1 MRTINRLA
9 LLLPCALALACTPDD
24 GESGGDTEAD
34 ATTGAT
40 EDAGASS
47 TSGEGTSAG
56 GSEGGT
62 TGAATE
68 TGTVDTG
75 GTGEPPPPG
84 ACPDALDPALELTPG
99 SHDMT
104 LEYNGELRSFTVEVP
119 SGYLPGTP
127 APLML
132 NLHGFGSNAWQQAL
146 FSQMNY
152 DADARDY
159 IVVYPGGLEMSWNG
173 GACCGDAADTDR
185 DDVGFLGAI
194 VDALAPQLC
203 YDPARVYSTGMSNGG
218 FMSHRLGCDAAERFA
233 AIAPVAGAIGI
244 EDCAP
249 SRPVPVYIVHGA
261 VDQAVPAELALTAF
275 AFWAEHNGCEG
286 EPTRSEL
293 GGGTYCDLF
302 EAERCEGGAAVQLC
316 MLAQLG
322 HCWPGGSA
330 ELCEL
335 LGDTYEDTVDANITM
350 MDFFDQHRLP

>member
-1 MRTINRLA
+1 MRTSSRLA

-24 GESGGDTEAD
+24 GDSGGDSEAGD
-34 ATTGAT
+34 TTSTTG
-40 EDAGASS
+40 EDASSS
-47 TSGEGTSAG
+47 TTGDVGTSAG
-56 GSEGGT
+56 ASGSDGGT
-62 TGAATE
+62 TSADTDE
-68 TGTVDTG
+68 TGS
-75 GTGEPPPPG
+75 TGEPLPPG
-84 ACPDALDPALELTPG
+84 TCPDALDPALELTPG

-104 LEYNGELRSFTVEVP
+104 LEYNGEQRSFTVEVP
-119 SGYLPGTP
+119 SGYLPGVP

-152 DADARDY
+152 VADQRDY
-159 IVVYPGGLEMSWNG
+159 IVVYPGGLDMSWNG

-185 DDVGFLGAI
+185 DDVGFLSAV

-203 YDPARVYSTGMSNGG
+203 YDPARVYATGMSNGG
-218 FMSHRLGCDAAERFA
+218 FMSHRLACDAADRFA

-261 VDQAVPAELALTAF
+261 VDELVPADLALTAF
-275 AFWAEHNGCEG
+275 EFWAANNGCEG
-286 EPTRSEL
+286 EPTRAEL

-302 EAERCEGGAAVQLC
+302 EGERCTDGAAVQLC

-330 ELCEL
+330 ELCEV
-335 LGDTYEDTVDANITM
+335 LGDAYEDTVDANVTM